1 MSNIAQMAEPEN
13 IVKGAFRPNSLVRML
28 QRVQAWNQ
36 RRVAIRELNAM
47 SDSLLRDLGIE
58 RYQISDVVNRTGD
71 FSGLERIAPVSTIN
85 SVVSLERKE
94 AA

>member
-1 MSNIAQMAEPEN
+1 MSNFAQIAQPEN
-13 IVKGAFRPNSLVRML
+13 VVKGAFRPNILVRML
-28 QRVQAWNQ
+28 HSVQAWNQ
-36 RRVAIRELNAM
+36 RRLAIRELNAM

-71 FSGLERIAPVSTIN
+71 FSGLGRIAPVSVIPN
-85 SVVSLERKE
+85 SDSPERKQ